1 MSRLR
6 SVCLL
11 FCSMACPAPAGPRE
25 DVIVAAMRLTEQAN
39 YTWVATV
46 ADDARTYDINGRT
59 SREGYARVRMP
70 AVNSLRRRL
79 GRSVTDT
86 DIEFIFRGNVDC
98 VILTE
103 QGWKKPQEL
112 AVPPSETEYEKI
124 VSPTGA
130 LGVPGSRSISGGILK
145 GTVIRPVGPPPDDE
159 HDPKR
164 SYSNLQLGLSLPHEE
179 LGIIVSSHASL
190 AVNESVASGTL
201 TELGAQLL
209 LVRDGQKELTPLRGA
224 GTFKLW
230 LRNGG
235 VEKYQVRLEGIVQ
248 VDTPSGRRQL
258 AVTQTTE
265 TIVKNVGTTQVEVP
279 EEAIRKLGR

>member
-1 MSRLR
+1 
-6 SVCLL
+6 
-11 FCSMACPAPAGPRE
+11 
-25 DVIVAAMRLTEQAN
+25 
-39 YTWVATV
+39 
-46 ADDARTYDINGRT
+46 
-59 SREGYARVRMP
+59 
-70 AVNSLRRRL
+70 
-79 GRSVTDT
+79 
-86 DIEFIFRGNVDC
+86 
-98 VILTE
+98 
-103 QGWKKPQEL
+103 
-112 AVPPSETEYEKI
+112 
-124 VSPTGA
+124 
-130 LGVPGSRSISGGILK
+130 
-145 GTVIRPVGPPPDDE
+145 VIRPVGPPPDDE